1 MFISKKKMRDRKGG
15 EPGLY
20 PVMYV
25 SENLHE
31 YQKEMVFKEVESLN
45 ELRNIRLAFH
55 KVLAKDMKLKENLN
69 TFHDVFASVSQISG
83 QFAEVRD
90 DITGTVE
97 NVQHQVN
104 MFKGSAEQVQESF
117 EEIQNTF
124 VNFQE
129 AFENIK
135 KCMKQIITVA
145 DETNILALNAAIEA
159 ARAGEKGKGFAVVA
173 GDVKRLANEIK
184 DLAGV
189 VEEGIG
195 NVENEAEKM
204 SNSITASNE
213 AMAEGMSSVTKTYN
227 MFDGIIS
234 AADGAGTVQNRITA
248 TVSESME
255 KLDEVKQ
262 SFADI
267 EAQYN
272 KVMSHIERARE
283 LGTMKGSMFEDVDNM
298 LSQIVPIIEEYENA

>member
-1 MFISKKKMRDRKGG
+1 
-15 EPGLY
+15 
-20 PVMYV
+20 MYV
-25 SENLHE
+25 SKNLRE
-31 YQKEMVFKEVESLN
+31 YQKEMVSKEVESLN

-55 KVLAKDMKLKENLN
+55 KVLREDMKLKENLD
-69 TFHDVFASVSQISG
+69 TFHDVFASVGEISG

-90 DITGTVE
+90 DITGTVG
-97 NVQHQVN
+97 NVQQQVN
-104 MFKGSAEQVQESF
+104 QLKGSAEQVQECF

-129 AFENIK
+129 AIENIK

-145 DETNILALNAAIEA
+145 DQTNILALNASIEA

-195 NVENEAEKM
+195 GVEHEAEKM
-204 SNSITASNE
+204 SESITASNE
-213 AMAEGMSSVTKTYN
+213 AMAEGVDSVNTTYD
-227 MFDGIIS
+227 MFDEIIS
-234 AADGAGTVQNRITA
+234 AADGAETVQDKITA
-248 TVSESME
+248 TITESRE
-255 KLDEVKQ
+255 KLNEVKQ
-262 SFADI
+262 SFADT
-267 EAQYN
+267 EAQYK
-272 KVMSHIERARE
+272 KVMAHIEKARE

-298 LSQIVPIIEEYENA
+298 LSQIAPIIEEYENA

>member
-1 MFISKKKMRDRKGG
+1 MLISKKRVRTRKNG

-20 PVMYV
+20 PVVYV
-25 SENLHE
+25 SKNLRE
-31 YQKEMVFKEVESLN
+31 YQKEMVSKEVESLN

-55 KVLAKDMKLKENLN
+55 KVLREDMKLKENLD
-69 TFHDVFASVSQISG
+69 TFHDVFASVGEISG

-90 DITGTVE
+90 DITGTVG
-97 NVQHQVN
+97 NVQQQVN
-104 MFKGSAEQVQESF
+104 QLKGSAEQVQECF

-129 AFENIK
+129 AIENIK

-145 DETNILALNAAIEA
+145 DQTNILALNASIEA

-195 NVENEAEKM
+195 GVEHEAEKM
-204 SNSITASNE
+204 SESITASNE
-213 AMAEGMSSVTKTYN
+213 AMAEGVDSVNTTYD
-227 MFDGIIS
+227 MFDEIIS
-234 AADGAGTVQNRITA
+234 AADGAETVQDKITA
-248 TVSESME
+248 TITESRE
-255 KLDEVKQ
+255 KLNEVKQ
-262 SFADI
+262 SFADT
-267 EAQYN
+267 EAQYK
-272 KVMSHIERARE
+272 KVMAHIEKARE

-298 LSQIVPIIEEYENA
+298 LSQIAPIIEEYENA

>member
-1 MFISKKKMRDRKGG
+1 MLISKKRVRTRKNE

-20 PVMYV
+20 PVVYV
-25 SENLHE
+25 SKNLRE
-31 YQKEMVFKEVESLN
+31 YQKEMVSKEVESLN

-55 KVLAKDMKLKENLN
+55 KVLREDMKLKENLD
-69 TFHDVFASVSQISG
+69 TFHDVFASVGEISG

-90 DITGTVE
+90 DITGTVG
-97 NVQHQVN
+97 NVQQQVN
-104 MFKGSAEQVQESF
+104 QLKGSAEQVQECF

-124 VNFQE
+124 ANFQE
-129 AFENIK
+129 AIENIK

-145 DETNILALNAAIEA
+145 DQTNILALNASIEA

-195 NVENEAEKM
+195 GVEHEAEKM
-204 SNSITASNE
+204 SESITASNE
-213 AMAEGMSSVTKTYN
+213 AMAEGVDSVNTTYD
-227 MFDGIIS
+227 MFDEIIS
-234 AADGAGTVQNRITA
+234 AADGAETVQDKITA
-248 TVSESME
+248 TITESRE
-255 KLDEVKQ
+255 KLNEVKQ
-262 SFADI
+262 SFADT
-267 EAQYN
+267 EAQYK
-272 KVMSHIERARE
+272 KVMAHIEKARE

-298 LSQIVPIIEEYENA
+298 LSQIAPIIEEYENA

>member
-1 MFISKKKMRDRKGG
+1 MLISKKRVRTRKNG

-20 PVMYV
+20 PVVYV
-25 SENLHE
+25 SKNLRE
-31 YQKEMVFKEVESLN
+31 YQKEMVSKAVESLN

-55 KVLAKDMKLKENLN
+55 KVLREDMKLKENLD
-69 TFHDVFASVSQISG
+69 TFHDVFASVGEISG

-90 DITGTVE
+90 DITGTVG
-97 NVQHQVN
+97 NVQQQVN
-104 MFKGSAEQVQESF
+104 QLKGSAEQVQECF

-124 VNFQE
+124 ANFQE
-129 AFENIK
+129 AIENIK

-145 DETNILALNAAIEA
+145 DQTNILALNASIEA

-195 NVENEAEKM
+195 GVEHEAEKM
-204 SNSITASNE
+204 SESITASNE
-213 AMAEGMSSVTKTYN
+213 AMAEGVDSVNTTYD
-227 MFDGIIS
+227 MFDEIIS
-234 AADGAGTVQNRITA
+234 AADGAETVQDKITA
-248 TVSESME
+248 TITESRE
-255 KLDEVKQ
+255 KLNEVKQ
-262 SFADI
+262 SFADT
-267 EAQYN
+267 EAQYK
-272 KVMSHIERARE
+272 KVMAHIEKARE

-298 LSQIVPIIEEYENA
+298 LSQIAPIIEEYENA

>member
-1 MFISKKKMRDRKGG
+1 MLISKKRVRTRKNG

-20 PVMYV
+20 PVVYV
-25 SENLHE
+25 SKNLRE
-31 YQKEMVFKEVESLN
+31 YQKEMVSKEVESLN

-55 KVLAKDMKLKENLN
+55 KVLREDMKLKENLD
-69 TFHDVFASVSQISG
+69 TSVGEISG

-90 DITGTVE
+90 DITGTVG
-97 NVQHQVN
+97 NVQQQVN
-104 MFKGSAEQVQESF
+104 QLKGSAEQVQECF

-124 VNFQE
+124 ANFQE
-129 AFENIK
+129 AIENIK

-145 DETNILALNAAIEA
+145 DQTNILALNASIEA

-195 NVENEAEKM
+195 GVEHEAEKM
-204 SNSITASNE
+204 SESITASNE
-213 AMAEGMSSVTKTYN
+213 AMAEGVDSVNTTYD
-227 MFDGIIS
+227 MFDEIIS
-234 AADGAGTVQNRITA
+234 AADGAETVQDKITA
-248 TVSESME
+248 TITESRE
-255 KLDEVKQ
+255 KLNEVKQ
-262 SFADI
+262 SFADT
-267 EAQYN
+267 EAQYK
-272 KVMSHIERARE
+272 KVMAHIEKARE

-298 LSQIVPIIEEYENA
+298 LSQIAPIIEEYENA

>member
-1 MFISKKKMRDRKGG
+1 MLISKKRVRARKKG

-20 PVMYV
+20 PVVYV
-25 SENLHE
+25 SKNLRE
-31 YQKEMVFKEVESLN
+31 YQKEMVSKEVESLN

-55 KVLAKDMKLKENLN
+55 KVLREDMKLKENLD
-69 TFHDVFASVSQISG
+69 TFHDVFASVGEISG
-83 QFAEVRD
+83 QFAEVRN
-90 DITGTVE
+90 DITGTVD
-97 NVQHQVN
+97 NVQQQVN
-104 MFKGSAEQVQESF
+104 LLKGSAEQVQECF

-124 VNFQE
+124 TNFQE
-129 AFENIK
+129 AIENIK

-145 DETNILALNAAIEA
+145 DQTNILALNASIEA

-195 NVENEAEKM
+195 GVEHEAEKM
-204 SNSITASNE
+204 SESITASNE
-213 AMAEGMSSVTKTYN
+213 AMAEGVDSVNTTYD
-227 MFDGIIS
+227 MFDEIIS
-234 AADGAGTVQNRITA
+234 AADGAETVQDKITA
-248 TVSESME
+248 TITESRE

-262 SFADI
+262 SFADT
-267 EAQYN
+267 EAQYK
-272 KVMSHIERARE
+272 KVMAHIEKARE

-298 LSQIVPIIEEYENA
+298 LSQIAPIIEEYENA

>member
-1 MFISKKKMRDRKGG
+1 MLISKKRVRARKNG

-20 PVMYV
+20 PVVYV
-25 SENLHE
+25 SKNLRE
-31 YQKEMVFKEVESLN
+31 YQKEMVSKEVESLN

-55 KVLAKDMKLKENLN
+55 KVLREDMKLKENLD
-69 TFHDVFASVSQISG
+69 TFHDVFASVGEISG

-90 DITGTVE
+90 DITGTVG
-97 NVQHQVN
+97 NVQQQVN
-104 MFKGSAEQVQESF
+104 QLNGSAEQVQECF

-124 VNFQE
+124 ANFQE
-129 AFENIK
+129 AIENIK

-145 DETNILALNAAIEA
+145 DQTNILALNASIEA

-195 NVENEAEKM
+195 GVEHEAEKM
-204 SNSITASNE
+204 SESITASNE
-213 AMAEGMSSVTKTYN
+213 AMAEGVDSVNTTYD
-227 MFDGIIS
+227 MFDEIIS
-234 AADGAGTVQNRITA
+234 AADGAETVQDKITA
-248 TVSESME
+248 TITESRE
-255 KLDEVKQ
+255 KLNEVKQ
-262 SFADI
+262 SFADT
-267 EAQYN
+267 EAQYK
-272 KVMSHIERARE
+272 KVMAHIEKARE

-298 LSQIVPIIEEYENA
+298 LSQIAPIIEEYENA

>member
-1 MFISKKKMRDRKGG
+1 MLISKKRVRARKNG

-20 PVMYV
+20 PVVYV
-25 SENLHE
+25 SKNLRE
-31 YQKEMVFKEVESLN
+31 YQKEMVSKEVESLN

-55 KVLAKDMKLKENLN
+55 KVLREDMKLKENLD
-69 TFHDVFASVSQISG
+69 TFHDVFASVGEISG

-90 DITGTVE
+90 DITGTVG
-97 NVQHQVN
+97 NVQQQVN
-104 MFKGSAEQVQESF
+104 QLKGSAEQVQECF

-124 VNFQE
+124 ANFQE
-129 AFENIK
+129 AIENIK

-145 DETNILALNAAIEA
+145 DQTNILALNASIEA

-195 NVENEAEKM
+195 GVEHEAEKM
-204 SNSITASNE
+204 SESITASNE
-213 AMAEGMSSVTKTYN
+213 AMAEGVDSVNTTYD
-227 MFDGIIS
+227 MFDEIIS
-234 AADGAGTVQNRITA
+234 AADGAETVQNKITA
-248 TVSESME
+248 TITESRE
-255 KLDEVKQ
+255 KLNEVKQ
-262 SFADI
+262 SFADT
-267 EAQYN
+267 EAQYK
-272 KVMSHIERARE
+272 KVMAHIEKARE

-298 LSQIVPIIEEYENA
+298 LSQIAPIIEEYENA

>member
-1 MFISKKKMRDRKGG
+1 MLISKKRVRTRKNG

-20 PVMYV
+20 PVVYV
-25 SENLHE
+25 SKNLRE
-31 YQKEMVFKEVESLN
+31 YQKEMVSKEVESLN

-55 KVLAKDMKLKENLN
+55 KVLREDMKLKENID
-69 TFHDVFASVSQISG
+69 TFHDVFASVGEISG

-90 DITGTVE
+90 DITGTVG
-97 NVQHQVN
+97 NVQQQVN
-104 MFKGSAEQVQESF
+104 QLKGSAEQVQECF

-124 VNFQE
+124 ANFQE
-129 AFENIK
+129 AIENIK

-145 DETNILALNAAIEA
+145 DQTNILALNASIEA

-195 NVENEAEKM
+195 GVEHEAEKM
-204 SNSITASNE
+204 SESITASNE
-213 AMAEGMSSVTKTYN
+213 AMAEGVDSVNTTYD
-227 MFDGIIS
+227 MFDEIIS
-234 AADGAGTVQNRITA
+234 AADGAETVQDKITA
-248 TVSESME
+248 TITESRE
-255 KLDEVKQ
+255 KLNEVKQ
-262 SFADI
+262 SFADT
-267 EAQYN
+267 EAQYK
-272 KVMSHIERARE
+272 KVMAHIEKARE

-298 LSQIVPIIEEYENA
+298 LSQIAPIIEEYENA

>member
-1 MFISKKKMRDRKGG
+1 MLISKKRVRTRKNG

-20 PVMYV
+20 PVVYV
-25 SENLHE
+25 SKNLRE
-31 YQKEMVFKEVESLN
+31 YQKEMVSKEVESLN

-55 KVLAKDMKLKENLN
+55 KVLREDMKLKENLD
-69 TFHDVFASVSQISG
+69 TFHDVFASVGEISG

-90 DITGTVE
+90 DITGTVG
-97 NVQHQVN
+97 NVQQQVN
-104 MFKGSAEQVQESF
+104 QLKGSAEQVQECF

-124 VNFQE
+124 ANFQE
-129 AFENIK
+129 AIENIK

-145 DETNILALNAAIEA
+145 DQTNILALNVSIEA

-195 NVENEAEKM
+195 GVEHEAEKM
-204 SNSITASNE
+204 SESITASNE
-213 AMAEGMSSVTKTYN
+213 AMAEGVDSVNTTYD
-227 MFDGIIS
+227 MFDEIIS
-234 AADGAGTVQNRITA
+234 AADGAETVQDKITA
-248 TVSESME
+248 TITESRE
-255 KLDEVKQ
+255 KLNEVKQ
-262 SFADI
+262 SFADT
-267 EAQYN
+267 EAQYK
-272 KVMSHIERARE
+272 KVMAHIEKARE

-298 LSQIVPIIEEYENA
+298 LSQIAPIIEEYENA

>member
-1 MFISKKKMRDRKGG
+1 MLISKKRVRTRKKG

-20 PVMYV
+20 PVVYV
-25 SENLHE
+25 SKNLRE
-31 YQKEMVFKEVESLN
+31 YQKEMVSKEVESLN

-55 KVLAKDMKLKENLN
+55 KVLREDMKLKENLD
-69 TFHDVFASVSQISG
+69 TFHDVFASVGEISG

-90 DITGTVE
+90 DITGTVD
-97 NVQHQVN
+97 NVQQQVN
-104 MFKGSAEQVQESF
+104 LLKGSAEQVQECF

-124 VNFQE
+124 TNFQE
-129 AFENIK
+129 AIENIK

-145 DETNILALNAAIEA
+145 DQTNILALNASIEA

-195 NVENEAEKM
+195 GVEHEAEKM
-204 SNSITASNE
+204 SESITASNE
-213 AMAEGMSSVTKTYN
+213 AMAEGVDSVNTTYD
-227 MFDGIIS
+227 MFDEIIS
-234 AADGAGTVQNRITA
+234 ADGAETVQDKITA
-248 TVSESME
+248 TITESRE
-255 KLDEVKQ
+255 KLNEVKQ
-262 SFADI
+262 SFADT
-267 EAQYN
+267 EAQYK
-272 KVMSHIERARE
+272 KVMAHIEKARE

-298 LSQIVPIIEEYENA
+298 LSQIAPIIEEYENA

>member
-1 MFISKKKMRDRKGG
+1 MLISKKRVRTRKNG

-20 PVMYV
+20 PVVYV
-25 SENLHE
+25 AKNLRE
-31 YQKEMVFKEVESLN
+31 YQKEMVSKEVESLN

-55 KVLAKDMKLKENLN
+55 KVLREDMKLKENLD
-69 TFHDVFASVSQISG
+69 TFHDVFASVGEISG

-90 DITGTVE
+90 DITGTVG
-97 NVQHQVN
+97 NVQQQVN
-104 MFKGSAEQVQESF
+104 QLKGSAEQVQECF

-124 VNFQE
+124 ANFQE
-129 AFENIK
+129 AIENIK

-145 DETNILALNAAIEA
+145 DQTNILALNASIEA

-195 NVENEAEKM
+195 GVEHEAEKM
-204 SNSITASNE
+204 SESITASNE
-213 AMAEGMSSVTKTYN
+213 AMAEGVDSVNTTYD
-227 MFDGIIS
+227 MFDEIIS
-234 AADGAGTVQNRITA
+234 AADGAETVQDKITA
-248 TVSESME
+248 TITESRE
-255 KLDEVKQ
+255 KLNEVKQ
-262 SFADI
+262 SFADT
-267 EAQYN
+267 EAQYK
-272 KVMSHIERARE
+272 KVMAHIEKARE

-298 LSQIVPIIEEYENA
+298 LSQIAPIIEEYENA

>member
-1 MFISKKKMRDRKGG
+1 MLISKKRVRTRKNG

-20 PVMYV
+20 PVVYV
-25 SENLHE
+25 SKNLRE
-31 YQKEMVFKEVESLN
+31 YQKEMVSKEVESLN

-55 KVLAKDMKLKENLN
+55 KALREDMKLKENLD
-69 TFHDVFASVSQISG
+69 TFHDVFASVGEISG

-90 DITGTVE
+90 DITGTVG
-97 NVQHQVN
+97 NVQQQVN
-104 MFKGSAEQVQESF
+104 QLKGSAEQVQECF

-124 VNFQE
+124 ANFQE
-129 AFENIK
+129 AIENIK

-145 DETNILALNAAIEA
+145 DQTNILALNASIEA

-195 NVENEAEKM
+195 GVEHEAEKM
-204 SNSITASNE
+204 SESITASNE
-213 AMAEGMSSVTKTYN
+213 AMAEGVDSVNTTYD
-227 MFDGIIS
+227 MFDEIIS
-234 AADGAGTVQNRITA
+234 AADGAETVQDKITA
-248 TVSESME
+248 TITESRE
-255 KLDEVKQ
+255 KLNEVKQ
-262 SFADI
+262 SFADT
-267 EAQYN
+267 EAQYK
-272 KVMSHIERARE
+272 KVMAHIEKARE

-298 LSQIVPIIEEYENA
+298 LSQIAPIIEEYENA

>member
-1 MFISKKKMRDRKGG
+1 MLISKKRVRTRKNG

-20 PVMYV
+20 PVVYV
-25 SENLHE
+25 SKNLRE
-31 YQKEMVFKEVESLN
+31 YQKEMVSKEVESLN

-55 KVLAKDMKLKENLN
+55 KVLREDMKLKENLD
-69 TFHDVFASVSQISG
+69 TFHDVFASVGEISG

-90 DITGTVE
+90 DITGTVG
-97 NVQHQVN
+97 NVQQQVN
-104 MFKGSAEQVQESF
+104 QLKGSAEQVQECF

-124 VNFQE
+124 ANFQE
-129 AFENIK
+129 AIENIK

-145 DETNILALNAAIEA
+145 DQTNILALNASIEA

-195 NVENEAEKM
+195 GVEHEAEKM
-204 SNSITASNE
+204 SESITASNE
-213 AMAEGMSSVTKTYN
+213 AMAEGVDSVNTTYD
-227 MFDGIIS
+227 MFDEIIS
-234 AADGAGTVQNRITA
+234 AADGAETVQDKITA
-248 TVSESME
+248 TITESRE
-255 KLDEVKQ
+255 KLNEVKQ
-262 SFADI
+262 SFADT
-267 EAQYN
+267 ESQYK
-272 KVMSHIERARE
+272 KVMAHIEKARE

-298 LSQIVPIIEEYENA
+298 LSQIAPIIEEYENA

>member
-1 MFISKKKMRDRKGG
+1 MLISKRRMRARKNG

-20 PVMYV
+20 PVVYV
-25 SENLHE
+25 SKNLRE
-31 YQKEMVFKEVESLN
+31 YQKEMVSKEVESLN

-55 KVLAKDMKLKENLN
+55 KVLKEDMKLKENLD
-69 TFHDVFASVSQISG
+69 TFHDVFASVREISG

-90 DITGTVE
+90 DITVTVG
-97 NVQHQVN
+97 NVQQQVN
-104 MFKGSAEQVQESF
+104 QLKGSAKQVQDCF
-117 EEIQNTF
+117 DEIQNTF
-124 VNFQE
+124 TNFQD
-129 AFENIK
+129 AIENIK

-145 DETNILALNAAIEA
+145 DETNILALNASIEA

-195 NVENEAEKM
+195 GVENEAEKM

-213 AMAEGMSSVTKTYN
+213 AMSDGMSSVNTTYD
-227 MFDGIIS
+227 MFDEIIS
-234 AADGAGTVQNRITA
+234 AADGAETVQERITA
-248 TVSESME
+248 TITESKE

-262 SFADI
+262 SFIDT
-267 EAQYN
+267 EAQYK
-272 KVMSHIERARE
+272 KVIKHIEKARE

-298 LSQIVPIIEEYENA
+298 LSQIAPIIEEYENT

>member
-1 MFISKKKMRDRKGG
+1 MLISKKRVRTRKNG

-20 PVMYV
+20 PVVYV
-25 SENLHE
+25 SKNLRE
-31 YQKEMVFKEVESLN
+31 YQKEMVSKEVESLN

-55 KVLAKDMKLKENLN
+55 KVLREDMKLKENLD
-69 TFHDVFASVSQISG
+69 TFHDVFASVGEISG

-90 DITGTVE
+90 DITGTVG
-97 NVQHQVN
+97 NVQQQVN
-104 MFKGSAEQVQESF
+104 QLKGSAEQVQECF

-124 VNFQE
+124 ANFQE
-129 AFENIK
+129 AIENIK

-145 DETNILALNAAIEA
+145 DQTNILALNASIEA

-195 NVENEAEKM
+195 GVEHEAEKM
-204 SNSITASNE
+204 SESITASNE
-213 AMAEGMSSVTKTYN
+213 AMAEGVDSVNTTYD
-227 MFDGIIS
+227 MFDEIIS
-234 AADGAGTVQNRITA
+234 AADGAETVQDKITA
-248 TVSESME
+248 TITESRE
-255 KLDEVKQ
+255 KLNEVKQ
-262 SFADI
+262 SFADT
-267 EAQYN
+267 EAQYK
-272 KVMSHIERARE
+272 KVMAHIEKARE

-298 LSQIVPIIEEYENA
+298 LSQIAPIIEEYENA

>member
-1 MFISKKKMRDRKGG
+1 MLISKKRVRTRKNG

-20 PVMYV
+20 PVVYV
-25 SENLHE
+25 SKNLRE
-31 YQKEMVFKEVESLN
+31 YQKEMVSKEVESLN

-55 KVLAKDMKLKENLN
+55 KVLREDMKLKENLD
-69 TFHDVFASVSQISG
+69 TFHDVFASVGEISG

-90 DITGTVE
+90 DITGTVG
-97 NVQHQVN
+97 NVQQQVN
-104 MFKGSAEQVQESF
+104 QLKGSAEQVQECF

-124 VNFQE
+124 ANFQE
-129 AFENIK
+129 AIENIK

-145 DETNILALNAAIEA
+145 DQTNILALNASIEA

-195 NVENEAEKM
+195 GVEHEAEKM
-204 SNSITASNE
+204 SESITASNE
-213 AMAEGMSSVTKTYN
+213 AMAEGVDSVNTTYD
-227 MFDGIIS
+227 MFDEIIS
-234 AADGAGTVQNRITA
+234 AADGAETVQNKITA
-248 TVSESME
+248 TITESRE
-255 KLDEVKQ
+255 KLNEVKQ
-262 SFADI
+262 SFADT
-267 EAQYN
+267 EAQYK
-272 KVMSHIERARE
+272 KVMAHIEKARE

-298 LSQIVPIIEEYENA
+298 LSQIAPIIEEYENA

>member
-1 MFISKKKMRDRKGG
+1 MLISKKRVRTRKNG

-20 PVMYV
+20 PVVYV
-25 SENLHE
+25 SKNLRE
-31 YQKEMVFKEVESLN
+31 YQKEMVSKEVESLN

-55 KVLAKDMKLKENLN
+55 KVLREDMKLKENLD
-69 TFHDVFASVSQISG
+69 TFHDVFASVGEISG

-90 DITGTVE
+90 DITGTVG
-97 NVQHQVN
+97 NVQQQVN
-104 MFKGSAEQVQESF
+104 QLKGSAEQVQECF

-124 VNFQE
+124 ANFQE
-129 AFENIK
+129 AIENIK

-145 DETNILALNAAIEA
+145 DQTNILALNASIEA

-195 NVENEAEKM
+195 GVEHEAEKK
-204 SNSITASNE
+204 SESITASNE
-213 AMAEGMSSVTKTYN
+213 AMAEGVDSVNTTYD
-227 MFDGIIS
+227 MFDEIIS
-234 AADGAGTVQNRITA
+234 AADGAETVQDKITA
-248 TVSESME
+248 TITESRE
-255 KLDEVKQ
+255 KLNEVKQ
-262 SFADI
+262 SFADT
-267 EAQYN
+267 EAQYK
-272 KVMSHIERARE
+272 KVMAHIEKARE

-298 LSQIVPIIEEYENA
+298 LSQIAPIIEEYENA

>member
-1 MFISKKKMRDRKGG
+1 MLISKKRVRTRKNG

-20 PVMYV
+20 PVVYV
-25 SENLHE
+25 SKNLRE
-31 YQKEMVFKEVESLN
+31 YQKEMVSKEVESLN

-55 KVLAKDMKLKENLN
+55 KVLREDMKLKENLD
-69 TFHDVFASVSQISG
+69 TFHDVFASVGEISG

-90 DITGTVE
+90 DITGTVG
-97 NVQHQVN
+97 NVHQQVN
-104 MFKGSAEQVQESF
+104 QLKGSAEQVQECF

-124 VNFQE
+124 ANFQE
-129 AFENIK
+129 AIENIK

-145 DETNILALNAAIEA
+145 DQTNILALNASIEA

-195 NVENEAEKM
+195 GVEHEAEKM
-204 SNSITASNE
+204 SESITASNE
-213 AMAEGMSSVTKTYN
+213 AMAEGVDSVNTTYD
-227 MFDGIIS
+227 MFDEIIS
-234 AADGAGTVQNRITA
+234 AADGAETVQDKITA
-248 TVSESME
+248 TITESRE
-255 KLDEVKQ
+255 KLNEVKQ
-262 SFADI
+262 SFADT
-267 EAQYN
+267 EAQYK
-272 KVMSHIERARE
+272 KVMAHIEKARE

-298 LSQIVPIIEEYENA
+298 LSQIAPIIEEYENA

>member
-1 MFISKKKMRDRKGG
+1 MLISKKRVRARKNG

-20 PVMYV
+20 PVVYV
-25 SENLHE
+25 SKNLRE
-31 YQKEMVFKEVESLN
+31 YQKEMVSKEVESLN

-55 KVLAKDMKLKENLN
+55 KVLREDMKLKENLD
-69 TFHDVFASVSQISG
+69 TFHDVFASVGEISG

-90 DITGTVE
+90 DITGTVG
-97 NVQHQVN
+97 NVQQQVN
-104 MFKGSAEQVQESF
+104 QLKGSAEQVQECF

-124 VNFQE
+124 SNFQE
-129 AFENIK
+129 AIENIK

-145 DETNILALNAAIEA
+145 DQTNILALNASIEA

-195 NVENEAEKM
+195 GVEHEAEKM
-204 SNSITASNE
+204 SESITASNE
-213 AMAEGMSSVTKTYN
+213 AMAEGVDSVNTTYD
-227 MFDGIIS
+227 MFDEIIS
-234 AADGAGTVQNRITA
+234 AADGAETVQDKITA
-248 TVSESME
+248 TITESRE
-255 KLDEVKQ
+255 KLNEVKQ
-262 SFADI
+262 SFADT
-267 EAQYN
+267 EAQYK
-272 KVMSHIERARE
+272 KVMAHIEKARE

-298 LSQIVPIIEEYENA
+298 LSQIAPIIEEYENA

>member
-1 MFISKKKMRDRKGG
+1 MLISKKRVRTRKNG

-20 PVMYV
+20 PVVYV
-25 SENLHE
+25 SKNLRE
-31 YQKEMVFKEVESLN
+31 YQKEMVSKEVESLN

-55 KVLAKDMKLKENLN
+55 KVLREDMKLKENLD
-69 TFHDVFASVSQISG
+69 TFHDVFASVGEISG

-90 DITGTVE
+90 DITGTVG
-97 NVQHQVN
+97 NVQQQVN
-104 MFKGSAEQVQESF
+104 QLKGSAEQVQECF

-124 VNFQE
+124 ANFQE
-129 AFENIK
+129 AIENIK

-145 DETNILALNAAIEA
+145 DQTNILALNASIEA

-195 NVENEAEKM
+195 GVEHEAEKM
-204 SNSITASNE
+204 SESITASNE
-213 AMAEGMSSVTKTYN
+213 AMAEGVDSVNTTYD
-227 MFDGIIS
+227 MFDEIIS
-234 AADGAGTVQNRITA
+234 AADGAETVQDKITA
-248 TVSESME
+248 TITESRE
-255 KLDEVKQ
+255 KLNEVKQ
-262 SFADI
+262 SFADT
-267 EAQYN
+267 EAQYK
-272 KVMSHIERARE
+272 KVMAHIEKERE

-298 LSQIVPIIEEYENA
+298 LSQIAPIIEEYENA